1 MTETENKQNQEQQ
14 PALPIDPVNPIT
26 GEVETRQPEPEDEEL
41 IPIPEGDDDGSLAF
55 LQIPSDASRRQFN
68 CPETTQQ
75 KLVNTTFW
83 LIDFYEEI
91 KTKYGF
97 KMLIKVKPSKDA
109 PESEARK
116 FFTNCEDI
124 KYVMRQIKRRNAFPR
139 KVTLRAN
146 GNHYFFE

>member
-26 GEVETRQPEPEDEEL
+26 GEVETRQPEPEDEP